1 MIARMATILFV
12 DDEPLT
18 RKLLAQAALILGHR
32 ALTASTAAEALQSA
46 NKNQP
51 DLIVTDINLNGTR
64 SLDLIEKLSNT
75 PATRKIPVI
84 TLSALD
90 PNEIQAEAKA
100 RGAVAT
106 LEKPVRLQTLLEVI
120 REYAPQT

>member
-18 RKLLAQAALILGHR
+18 RKLLAQAAQILGHR
-32 ALTASTAAEALQSA
+32 GLTAATVEEALLSA
-46 NKNQP
+46 DTDPP

-64 SLDLIEKLSNT
+64 SLDLINQLHSAPKTKL
-75 PATRKIPVI
+75 IPVI
-84 TLSALD
+84 TLSAMHPAD
-90 PNEIQAEAKA
+90 IQAEAQA
-100 RGAVAT
+100 AGAVAS

-120 REYAPQT
+120 RRHAPKN